1 MYLPHCHVNFIL
13 IRELKGDISG
23 CTLFPAQS
31 LFCCQFPPGL
41 HTKVRREYRSGF
53 FEPTILFVC
62 SIHPF
67 PTNLNFLWSILPAAA
82 TRWQHLCIV
91 LHTLPG
97 PMWNAVLCPGY
108 KSSYTLLR
116 LLSNQ
121 LASCLITRCVCLSK
135 PLTDMKNFK
144 GNPTYVYRA
153 QTSLARAG

>member
-1 MYLPHCHVNFIL
+1 MTFQGVPF
-13 IRELKGDISG
+13 
-23 CTLFPAQS
+23 
-31 LFCCQFPPGL
+31 FPPKASSVASFSPGL
-41 HTKVRREYRSGF
+41 YTKVRREYRSGF
-53 FEPTILFVC
+53 FEPTILFLC

-67 PTNLNFLWSILPAAA
+67 STNLAFLWSILPAAA

-121 LASCLITRCVCLSK
+121 LASCLLTRCVCLSK

-144 GNPTYVYRA
+144 GDPTYVYRA